1 MTSQTENKTYIDPLP
16 EATVVY
22 QGSSTRSFLTNEA
35 NKVLEFFQRKT
46 CHPERIWDRF
56 SNVWKDEM
64 DFTLLYL
71 LP

>member
-35 NKVLEFFQRKT
+35 NKVLAFFQRRT
-46 CHPERIWDRF
+46 CHPERI
-56 SNVWKDEM
+56 
-64 DFTLLYL
+64 
-71 LP
+71 